1 MEKNDYIK
9 RLAPSNNIVTININ
23 NNFIKKFEYG

>member
-9 RLAPSNNIVTININ
+9 RLAPRNNIVTIYIN